1 MVQGSAVPIA
11 HVPESPPPGHH
22 PVTQVP
28 LSHRASG
35 PVLSMSQLLSQRP
48 LDWTVFSAFTE
59 GTATQVERPVQVHR
73 LLEQQSPGSNPEGRT
88 PPPRARQHRTLSSLR
103 SPLTSTREGRC
114 LAPRVRVDPTGTHG
128 LNPGMVSQSRFS
140 RQLSPV
146 TALSRT
152 LQLWPLVSGVL
163 SLGRHS
169 LGAPRGWAPCA
180 RSFPRICRQGPREP
194 VLGCRSLPSSRRL
207 READAVLVLKV
218 HSSKPR
224 LGKMKLKVIKL
235 KLVKLGFEPRSDP
248 RVQIRCPHATLP
260 VRSPG

>member
-88 PPPRARQHRTLSSLR
+88 PPPRARRHRTLSSLR
-103 SPLTSTREGRC
+103 GPLTSTREGRY

-128 LNPGMVSQSRFS
+128 LNLGMVSQSRFS

-169 LGAPRGWAPCA
+169 LGAPGV
-180 RSFPRICRQGPREP
+180 GPRVRGASRGFADRGP
-194 VLGCRSLPSSRRL
+194 GSLCWAAGPCSPHDASVRQMPSWSSWYT
-207 READAVLVLKV
+207 AVNQGWG
-218 HSSKPR
+218 R
-224 LGKMKLKVIKL
+224 
-235 KLVKLGFEPRSDP
+235 
-248 RVQIRCPHATLP
+248 
-260 VRSPG
+260 

>member
-28 LSHRASG
+28 LSHQASG

-88 PPPRARQHRTLSSLR
+88 PPPRARRHRTLSSLR
-103 SPLTSTREGRC
+103 SPLTSTREGRR

-163 SLGRHS
+163 SLGRYS
-169 LGAPRGWAPCA
+169 LGAPGVGPRVRGASRGFADRGPGSLCWAAGPCRPRDASVRQMPSWSSWYTAVNRGWG
-180 RSFPRICRQGPREP
+180 R
-194 VLGCRSLPSSRRL
+194 
-207 READAVLVLKV
+207 
-218 HSSKPR
+218 
-224 LGKMKLKVIKL
+224 
-235 KLVKLGFEPRSDP
+235 
-248 RVQIRCPHATLP
+248 
-260 VRSPG
+260 